1 MELIENPF
9 RNFSMPDLVLVGQS
23 FNLFIGEKSNVCNL
37 NEVICLS
44 RQNLRE
50 MGIESE
56 PNT

>member
-1 MELIENPF
+1 
-9 RNFSMPDLVLVGQS
+9 MPDLVLVGQS